1 MKRFIVVLTVV
12 FVAAGLI
19 AGCGSTKTMVKKEV
33 VYVKVPVVKP
43 CPDPGPQEQ
52 VEYRQV
58 KFVPSGHPKAAAC
71 LTWRG
76 LKNIL
81 ANMAA
86 CKGALE
92 RCRAKLDGY
101 RRRKSATE
109 QQ

>member
-1 MKRFIVVLTVV
+1 MKRLVLVIVAVLTV
-12 FVAAGLI
+12 AGLL
-19 AGCGSTKTMVKKEV
+19 AGCGSTKTLVKKEV

-43 CPDPGPQEQ
+43 CPDPGPHED

-58 KFVPSGHPKAAAC
+58 KFVPPSHPKAAAC

-86 CKGALE
+86 CRGALA
-92 RCRAKLDGY
+92 RCRAKLNVY
-101 RRRKSATE
+101 RRHLGGTP
-109 QQ
+109 Q